1 MTQNLIAGQSTVTD
15 AAALYG
21 VTVQRVLSVLHESL
35 TDVYT
40 PKDGVGGVVT
50 KAGRR
55 YVWVNTRFGIEP
67 HEASEVT
74 LGADSIT
81 VLAKYLPG
89 TRNAVVEPAAPA
101 TYVPTTEL
109 ANGDRIQNYGMILR
123 LTARREYPGD
133 SEFQGVV
140 VVFDGVVENFDEI
153 NKLADGGDDIARF
166 IRGGV
171 REDMNRKGDGVPVWR
186 VQGNRLATW
195 LRVSSA
201 RCGFENA
208 NGPCVKP
215 VSPTST
221 SGSCETHELH

>member
-1 MTQNLIAGQSTVTD
+1 MTTNLIAGQSTVTD

-21 VTVQRVLSVLHESL
+21 VTVQRVLSVLHDSL

-40 PKDGVGGVVT
+40 PRDGVGGVVT
-50 KAGRR
+50 KTGRR
-55 YVWVNTRFGIEP
+55 YVWVNTRFGTES

-74 LGADSIT
+74 LGSDSIA

-89 TRNAVVEPAAPA
+89 TRNATVEPAAPA
-101 TYVPTTEL
+101 SYVATTEL
-109 ANGDRIQNYGMILR
+109 VEGDRVQNYGMILR

-140 VVFDGVVENFDEI
+140 VVFDGVVENYDEV
-153 NKLADGGDDIARF
+153 NALADAGDDIARF

-171 REDMNRKGDGVPVWR
+171 REDMARKGSDVPVWR

-195 LRVSSA
+195 LRVSS
-201 RCGFENA
+201 
-208 NGPCVKP
+208 
-215 VSPTST
+215 
-221 SGSCETHELH
+221 